1 MSKLEEKLATYGAAL
16 TKMGHKVDANLLKGV
31 TKACGPSIYN
41 KDSETVASS
50 SETELNTVR
59 TNFIGKKLGITDAA
73 KVDAAVAKVVAD
85 FGSANKNKY
94 RAVFYYLLAVH
105 FKKEAQFKK

>member
-1 MSKLEEKLATYGAAL
+1 MSKLEEKLSIYSEAL
-16 TKMGHKVDANLLKGV
+16 TKMGHKVDAVLLKGV
-31 TKACGPSIYN
+31 TKACGPAIYTR
-41 KDSETVASS
+41 DAETVSSS
-50 SETELNTVR
+50 SESELNTVKN
-59 TNFIGKKLGITDAA
+59 NFIGKKLGITDAA
-73 KVDAAVAKVVAD
+73 KADAAIAKVVAD